1 MVVFSLANESKT
13 RAKHTKT
20 LHSERAWAAL
30 PPLGLR
36 LPPAFSPPAFMEPTP
51 AGVILG
57 KYKLG
62 RLLGRGSFAKVYQAH
77 SITDGTAVAVK
88 IMDKARSVEAG
99 MESRIVREAA
109 ARRYFQQLV
118 SALLFCHQN
127 GVAHRDMKPQNL
139 LLDQDGNLKVSDFG
153 LSALPDQLKNGLLHT
168 ACGTPAYTAPEVVS
182 RKGYDGAK
190 ADAWSC
196 GVILFV
202 FLSGFLPFDDSNLVT
217 MYRKIHRRDYQFP
230 SWISRPARSVISQ
243 LLDPNPNKRMSIE
256 ALMESAWFKKSTPAK
271 KLEHASSFDS
281 DMESMKVCEY
291 GSAPLT
297 MNAFDIISMSSGL
310 DLSGLFFE
318 AAANKREKRFMSRA
332 SAEITVE
339 KMREVGE
346 KLGYGVERGKVGS
359 IRREAGRVV
368 LLVEVSEVAPSLL
381 LVEVQVVDGGEF
393 EELKWEIVKAGLEDI
408 VVSWEGSG
416 MLTHIC
422 NLFFLK
428 SPNFNVPLDGQRIDI
443 HHVTLW

>member
-1 MVVFSLANESKT
+1 
-13 RAKHTKT
+13 
-20 LHSERAWAAL
+20 
-30 PPLGLR
+30 
-36 LPPAFSPPAFMEPTP
+36 MEPTP

-99 MESRIVREAA
+99 MESRIVREVTAMRSLQHPNILKIYEIMATKSKIYLIIELAKGGELFTKISAA
-109 ARRYFQQLV
+109 GQLV

-256 ALMESAWFKKSTPAK
+256 ALMESAC
-271 KLEHASSFDS
+271 SFDS

-318 AAANKREKRFMSRA
+318 AAANKKEKRFMSRA

-339 KMREVGE
+339 KMRR
-346 KLGYGVERGKVGS
+346 LVGS

-408 VVSWEGSG
+408 VVSWVGSG
-416 MLTHIC
+416 M
-422 NLFFLK
+422 
-428 SPNFNVPLDGQRIDI
+428 
-443 HHVTLW
+443 

>member
-1 MVVFSLANESKT
+1 
-13 RAKHTKT
+13 
-20 LHSERAWAAL
+20 
-30 PPLGLR
+30 
-36 LPPAFSPPAFMEPTP
+36 MEPTP

-99 MESRIVREAA
+99 MESRIVREVTAMRSLQHPNILKIYEIMATKSKIYLIIELAKGGELFTKISRRGRLTEAA

-182 RKGYDGAK
+182 RKGYDGEK

-318 AAANKREKRFMSRA
+318 AAANKKEKRFMSRA

-416 MLTHIC
+416 M
-422 NLFFLK
+422 
-428 SPNFNVPLDGQRIDI
+428 
-443 HHVTLW
+443 

>member
-1 MVVFSLANESKT
+1 
-13 RAKHTKT
+13 
-20 LHSERAWAAL
+20 
-30 PPLGLR
+30 
-36 LPPAFSPPAFMEPTP
+36 MEPTP

-99 MESRIVREAA
+99 MESRIVREVTAMRSLQHPNILKIYEIMATKSKIYLIIELAKGGELFTKISRRGRLTEAA

-182 RKGYDGAK
+182 RKGYDGEK

-202 FLSGFLPFDDSNLVT
+202 FLSGFL
-217 MYRKIHRRDYQFP
+217 
-230 SWISRPARSVISQ
+230 RSMIVIS
-243 LLDPNPNKRMSIE
+243 
-256 ALMESAWFKKSTPAK
+256 
-271 KLEHASSFDS
+271 
-281 DMESMKVCEY
+281 
-291 GSAPLT
+291 
-297 MNAFDIISMSSGL
+297 
-310 DLSGLFFE
+310 
-318 AAANKREKRFMSRA
+318 
-332 SAEITVE
+332 
-339 KMREVGE
+339 
-346 KLGYGVERGKVGS
+346 
-359 IRREAGRVV
+359 
-368 LLVEVSEVAPSLL
+368 
-381 LVEVQVVDGGEF
+381 
-393 EELKWEIVKAGLEDI
+393 
-408 VVSWEGSG
+408 
-416 MLTHIC
+416 
-422 NLFFLK
+422 
-428 SPNFNVPLDGQRIDI
+428 
-443 HHVTLW
+443 